1 MPGTRPLLF
10 ALGLAALAAGAA
22 RADYVADEHEIAAM
36 KARILKNPPTA
47 AILSAEPYPGAKLDA
62 DCSADQSAT
71 NQSDPM
77 VYCLYTRDSEDQVKA
92 FLAGAGKP
100 VDGVFAVVS
109 RDNVV
114 NAKGYVVVADVTQ
127 IRYFVS
133 EKRKAEARQKA
144 AAQAAAPAAPA
155 AASAAAPAAEAAPAT
170 AGAAPAGSTADAPAA
185 EPPGKK
191 KKKKK
196 DAAATASEAADT
208 VNALKGLFGH

>member
-47 AILSAEPYPGAKLDA
+47 AMLSAEPYPGAKLDA

-144 AAQAAAPAAPA
+144 AAQAAAPAAA
-155 AASAAAPAAEAAPAT
+155 TAAAPAAEAAPAT

-196 DAAATASEAADT
+196 DAAETASEAADT

>member
-155 AASAAAPAAEAAPAT
+155 APAAASA
-170 AGAAPAGSTADAPAA
+170 AAPAGSTADAPAA

-196 DAAATASEAADT
+196 DAAETASEAADT

>member
-155 AASAAAPAAEAAPAT
+155 APAAASA
-170 AGAAPAGSTADAPAA
+170 AAPAGSTADAPAA